1 MTDGDDTCSTAT
13 TTAGASDNLALRAAY
28 RAQLLYAPIVTVPAI
43 DPASS
48 VTTFVVAF
56 GAGVSSNR
64 SNWIA
69 WGGSGM
75 VKEPTTGTGDP
86 QQWTTIPTAAERAAC
101 VTCRDAFVAGDA
113 QALIDAL
120 QAAID
125 QGQSAGEF
133 SDQQSITESVFE
145 LISGIAT
152 PENPLDPL
160 RRYAVRLPVLLQ
172 STFVMPE
179 FRGHLKAFKN
189 NAGAAQTV
197 WDAAQK
203 LQDRVTGAPAPP
215 LERPHVRAAPRR
227 SRLPQYRDDPANRCR
242 SPHPAPH
249 LHHEPERRV
258 PDRHR

>member
-1 MTDGDDTCSTAT
+1 MTDGDDTCPTAT
-13 TTAGASDNLALRAAY
+13 TSGGGDDNAALRAAY
-28 RAQLLYAPIVTVPAI
+28 RAQLLYAPIVAL

-56 GAGVSSNR
+56 GSGVSANR
-64 SNWIA
+64 ANWIA

-75 VKEPTTGTGDP
+75 VKGTTGTGDP
-86 QQWTTIPTAAERAAC
+86 QRWTTIPTAAERAAC
-101 VTCRDAFVAGDA
+101 ATCKDAFVAANAD
-113 QALIDAL
+113 QLSEAL

-160 RRYAVRLPVLLQ
+160 RRYSVRLPVLLQ
-172 STFVMPE
+172 STFVMPD

-189 NAGAAQTV
+189 NAGAAQTLSGRRAE
-197 WDAAQK
+197 AAGPG
-203 LQDRVTGAPAPP
+203 DGGAGADV
-215 LERPHVRAAPRR
+215 ERPHVRAAPRR
-227 SRLPQYRDDPANRCR
+227 MPRTST
-242 SPHPAPH
+242 SAP
-249 LHHEPERRV
+249 RR
-258 PDRHR
+258 PTSSAASTPRTGTACS